1 MSVMIFLGNK
11 IFNWKKW
18 FLLALELRLYLFF
31 FFLHV
36 LCFFINLW
44 WFSSGNKTLT
54 LISMIFALA
63 LELRLLII
71 THSMRKFILN
81 KIYLFSLKVLC
92 LAVAVGN
99 VGMQLD
105 ELSSNVSLSVNF
117 LVSLLKKNWQ
127 NVRSLYIKSSMGPAF
142 RIY

>member
-1 MSVMIFLGNK
+1 MRTFILNK
-11 IFNWKKW
+11 
-18 FLLALELRLYLFF
+18 
-31 FFLHV
+31 
-36 LCFFINLW
+36 
-44 WFSSGNKTLT
+44 
-54 LISMIFALA
+54 
-63 LELRLLII
+63 
-71 THSMRKFILN
+71 ILN